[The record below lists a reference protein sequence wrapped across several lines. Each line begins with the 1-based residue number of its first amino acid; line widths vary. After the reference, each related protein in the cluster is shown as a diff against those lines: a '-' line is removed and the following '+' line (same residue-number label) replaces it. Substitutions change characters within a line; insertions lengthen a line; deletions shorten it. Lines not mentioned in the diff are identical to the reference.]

1 MPVSMSAPK
10 RAYKTGDSVKIYP
23 AKLGGIPNLSATPFE
38 GVIAQVSARGTYH
51 IQLTDGR
58 VWSGV
63 HDERM
68 RPNPGAATEFTPSLE
83 SALKQPASMSTSPKS
98 IWSNVSEEPSTM
110 SLTVT
115 HDLRSQAPSL
125 SFKDAMTQRRTIQ
138 KPQAS
143 SARPSGT
150 PGTMA
155 LSLESIRGEFNAK
168 LSIMGT
174 FMRDTVVDSL
184 RSENLR
190 LREAYDH
197 LTSENKEL
205 RAMHQDSA
213 ERIEELNSEV
223 MRLNPDHNTWLLE
236 LASYRQRINEANA
249 KVEALEAENA
259 FLQKGN
265 PSGSVRSDPLESLS
279 DMLTSY
285 SL

>member
-1 MPVSMSAPK
+1 M
-10 RAYKTGDSVKIYP
+10 GKIYP

-51 IQLTDGR
+51 IQLKDGR

-68 RPNPGAATEFTPSLE
+68 RPNPGAATEFTPRQEL
-83 SALKQPASMSTSPKS
+83 ALKLPTSTSTSPKS
-98 IWSNVSEEPSTM
+98 IWSDTCTSEESHSTL
-110 SLTVT
+110 SLKAKVT
-115 HDLRSQAPSL
+115 HDLRSQAPSM
-125 SFKDAMTQRRTIQ
+125 SFKDAITQRRTIQ
-138 KPQAS
+138 IPQVS
-143 SARPSGT
+143 SARPSGS
-150 PGTMA
+150 PSTMT
-155 LSLESIRGEFNAK
+155 LSLESIREEFNAK

-197 LTSENKEL
+197 LASENKEL
-205 RAMHQDSA
+205 RAMHQDNS
-213 ERIEELNSEV
+213 ERIEELNAEV

-265 PSGSVRSDPLESLS
+265 PGGSVRSDPLESLS

>member
-1 MPVSMSAPK
+1 MPVSMTPSK
-10 RAYKTGDSVKIYP
+10 RAYKAGDSVKIYP

-51 IQLTDGR
+51 IQLKDGR

-68 RPNPGAATEFTPSLE
+68 RPNPESATESTPRQE
-83 SALKQPASMSTSPKS
+83 SQQPASASTSPKS
-98 IWSNVSEEPSTM
+98 IWSNVSEEPTTM
-110 SLTVT
+110 SLAPTVT

-138 KPQAS
+138 KPQAK
-143 SARPSGT
+143 SARPSRSAH
-150 PGTMA
+150 TMT
-155 LSLESIRGEFNAK
+155 LSLESIREEFNAK

-184 RSENLR
+184 RNENLR

-197 LTSENKEL
+197 LVSENKEL
-205 RAMHQDSA
+205 RAMHHDSA
-213 ERIEELNSEV
+213 ERIEELNAEV

-236 LASYRQRINEANA
+236 LASYRQRINEAAA

-265 PSGSVRSDPLESLS
+265 PGASDRSEPLESLS
-279 DMLTSY
+279 DMITSY